1 MPLPRHP
8 ARKSLRLYPR
18 WIGAQELLLYGR
30 DPYSPEVT
38 REIQAGFYGRPLDP
52 DRPGDRNYQQDSTTP
67 STSPSTLR
75 PPPSS
80 VCDRAQGILL
90 GLVRAHRCHYSL
102 WPRVL
107 RWSVRCGTGKPGRI
121 HPRQPAR
128 HAGSETAANQLF
140 VVPLLAVAM
149 ALLVSDRPV
158 AAGVLLAL
166 ATIKP
171 QLVLLLL
178 VWLTIWTV
186 ADWRRRYRWAASFL
200 VSMAILW
207 ATSEWYLPHWVPR
220 FWQAVREYH
229 SYTGEMSAM
238 DELVGFPW
246 SRALELWR
254 LQA

>member
-1 MPLPRHP
+1 M
-8 ARKSLRLYPR
+8 RK
-18 WIGAQELLLYGR
+18 
-30 DPYSPEVT
+30 
-38 REIQAGFYGRPLDP
+38 GFFWVLF
-52 DRPGDRNYQQDSTTP
+52 
-67 STSPSTLR
+67 
-75 PPPSS
+75 
-80 VCDRAQGILL
+80 
-90 GLVRAHRCHYSL
+90 GLTVATIPL
-102 WPRVL
+102 WPRAL
-107 RWSVRCGTGKPGRI
+107 RWSVPLWGQVSLVVFTL
-121 HPRQPAR
+121 
-128 HAGSETAANQLF
+128 GSLPVMQGLKLQQITLF

-207 ATSEWYLPHWVPR
+207 AASEWYLPHWIPR

-229 SYTGEMSAM
+229 NYTGERC
-238 DELVGFPW
+238 V
-246 SRALELWR
+246 
-254 LQA
+254 